1 MVCLFQGGSFPFECL
16 DQNVQLTFPAAAFES
31 NGTAQ
36 VRAVF
41 CIWSIYEAFRKFEV
55 LFENDTMPNSWD
67 QKKTDD
73 FRNIVYRLV
82 EENECVLNSSQ
93 AIEDDFSDREILLD
107 AYFKEMADLLLQKVD
122 HIYKNQTLKPMP
134 FMNCDDYVSMT
145 FILNGVLKFSNP
157 CCASRNS
164 APARGRSCERRPCA
178 RSGSSCRTPPITC
191 SGQEDTG
198 TNVVVRCNNSSF
210 HGPSSHRFPQCDQF
224 HDMINLFVHMLL

>member
-1 MVCLFQGGSFPFECL
+1 
-16 DQNVQLTFPAAAFES
+16 
-31 NGTAQ
+31 
-36 VRAVF
+36 
-41 CIWSIYEAFRKFEV
+41 
-55 LFENDTMPNSWD
+55 MPNSWD
-67 QKKTDD
+67 QKKIDD

-82 EENECVLNSSQ
+82 EENECVSGRPCTLYVFGWFVLLNEWTWTPIIITLLLLLKGLNSYQ

-191 SGQEDTG
+191 SGQEGTG

-210 HGPSSHRFPQCDQF
+210 HGPSSHRFPQCDTF
-224 HDMINLFVHMLL
+224 HDMINLFVHMLLWLFIHAPLSRKMFVF